1 MQKQF
6 TPLEY
11 LYIEISNQ
19 MGFDKITYNQRIQWV
34 KDHMDELESLQVKA
48 KEPSCYE
55 AAVIALR
62 DVQAGLPTG
71 AIVRLDA
78 VSSGIQILSVLTNC
92 VTGCKATGA
101 IDRDT
106 DVRPVAYEE
115 VSSRMQDILQQE
127 LPVEYDKIKEC
138 VMQSVYG
145 GKKTAK
151 DTFTPRQLKAF
162 NQACLEVATGAFSLL
177 ELFISSW
184 QTDKEYHAWYL
195 PDGHY
200 CYVPVVVTDTVEIMT
215 EDLGPVSA
223 IINQMGTKEYSVSLA
238 ANATQ
243 SLDAYLARSVIRHCS
258 YNVEETTNKLNQAK
272 ELLNNKS
279 FGLGS
284 NLWDITMPLD
294 DMNEWQLTKTV
305 DRLNTILE
313 YKPFNIITVHDSF
326 ACSPVNAQRMRK
338 YYNMCL
344 ADLANDPEQGDNC
357 NAILDSIIY
366 QITNENTSI
375 EVFPLLDKTLILEN
389 NYSIN

>member
-1 MQKQF
+1 MQKHF

-19 MGFDKITYNQRIQWV
+19 QGLDKITYSQRIQWV
-34 KDHMDELESLQVKA
+34 KDHMDELEALQVKA

-71 AIVRLDA
+71 ALVRLDA
-78 VSSGIQILSVLTNC
+78 ISSGPQILSVLTNC

-101 IDRDT
+101 MDKDT

-115 VSSRMQDILQQE
+115 VSSRMQNILQQE

-138 VMQSVYG
+138 VMQSIYG

-151 DTFTPRQLKAF
+151 ETFTPRQLKAF

-200 CYVPVVVTDTVEIMT
+200 CYVPVIITDTVEIMT
-215 EDLGPVSA
+215 EDLGPISA
-223 IINQMGTKEYSVSLA
+223 IINQMGTKDYSVSLA
-238 ANATQ
+238 ANITQ
-243 SLDAYLARSVIRHCS
+243 SLDGYLARSIIRHCS

-294 DMNEWQLTKTV
+294 GMNEWQLTKMV
-305 DRLNTILE
+305 NRLTTLLE
-313 YKPFNIITVHDSF
+313 HKPFNIITVHDSF
-326 ACSPVNAQRMRK
+326 SCSPVNAQRMRK

-344 ADLANDPEQGDNC
+344 ADLANDPEQGDC
-357 NAILDSIIY
+357 SNAILDSIIY
-366 QITNENTSI
+366 QVTGEDASI

-389 NYSIN
+389 DYAIN

>member
-19 MGFDKITYNQRIQWV
+19 YGEDKITYNQRIQWV
-34 KDHMDELESLQVKA
+34 KDHMDDLESLQVKA

-71 AIVRLDA
+71 ALVRLDA
-78 VSSGIQILSVLTNC
+78 VSSGIQLLSVLTNC

-101 IDRDT
+101 INKDT

-151 DTFTPRQLKAF
+151 ETFTPRQLKAF

-200 CYVPVVVTDTVEIMT
+200 CYVPVIITDTVEIMT

-223 IINQMGTKEYSVSLA
+223 IVNSMGTKKYSVSLA

-258 YNVEETTNKLNQAK
+258 YDIEETTNKLNQAK

-284 NLWDITMPLD
+284 NLWDITMSLD
-294 DMNEWQLTKTV
+294 DMNEWQLTKMV
-305 DRLNTILE
+305 NRLTTLLE

-326 ACSPVNAQRMRK
+326 SCSPANAQRMRK

-344 ADLANDPEQGDNC
+344 ADLANDPEQGDCC

-366 QITNENTSI
+366 QVTGEDASI
-375 EVFPLLDKTLILEN
+375 EVFPLLDKSLILEN